1 MKKVLKNFL
10 MNVLNFISKIIN
22 SSVLT
27 FKNGKLNDFIFVKN
41 RFYIYDRTDNPTIR
55 WNEINDNLKK
65 EFLLDGKINF
75 VDYSFETTNTVN
87 YVYDKKLVDK
97 LIRKAKKNKYLYY
110 GETDK
115 FIYEFLD
122 HYNIDSKKVAII
134 GSTVPWYEAIVL
146 SRNGIPYT
154 IEYNQISSNDNRLNL
169 FSFDEWSNVNQKFDF
184 VFSISSF
191 EHDGLGRYGD
201 RINPNGDLEAMR
213 NIYDNLLSDNGI
225 LLLSVPIGKDQL
237 AFNAHRIYGKVRFP
251 LLIKGFNLIETFG
264 FEEDQF
270 LRHSASGEISIVK
283 DSRKAFQPI
292 FVLSKYK
299 K

>member
-1 MKKVLKNFL
+1 MDILY
-10 MNVLNFISKIIN
+10 FISKIFN
-22 SSVLT
+22 SSVLK
-27 FKNGKLNDFIFVKN
+27 FMNGKLNDFIFIKN
-41 RFYIYDRTDNPTIR
+41 KFLILDSTDIPAAR
-55 WNEINDNLKK
+55 WNEINNELKK
-65 EFLLDGKINF
+65 EFLLDGK
-75 VDYSFETTNTVN
+75 VDFADYMFEATNTVS
-87 YVYDKKLVDK
+87 YIYDKKLVDK
-97 LIRKAKKNKYLYY
+97 LIRKAKQNKYLYY
-110 GETDK
+110 GQTDK
-115 FIYEFLD
+115 FIYEFLN

-146 SRNGIPYT
+146 SRGGTPYT
-154 IEYNQISSNDNRLNL
+154 IEYNKISSNDKRLNL

-201 RINPNGDLEAMR
+201 QINPNGDLEAMR

-270 LRHSASGEISIVK
+270 LRHSESGEISIVK
-283 DSRKAFQPI
+283 DSRKPFQPI